1 MEIIIK
7 LIISFILFFILYK
20 YIKNNYMIVF
30 LSSIYM
36 YKFYNLEISFSKV
49 LIELGIIIILYKG
62 LDYLIN
68 SNQIMNRIFNITD
81 IEIIKEGKVD
91 FKKLKLINMNFEDL
105 LKKLNYI
112 NIEDIKSCTF
122 DNNGN
127 FINYSRGASKT
138 TSIKIQDGVWN
149 FVKVWANKG
158 EKIVRVQIGSKQENL
173 SGLLY
178 TWLVYSDNSVGS
190 TGLYIKNT
198 GFLLKSVDGIGVNRS
213 DNNAQANRN
222 ESRTEVTWT

>member
-36 YKFYNLEISFSKV
+36 YKFYNLEIAFSKV
-49 LIELGIIIILYKG
+49 LIELGIIIILYKL

-68 SNQIMNRIFNITD
+68 SNQIINRIFNITD
-81 IEIIKEGKVD
+81 IEIIKEGKID

-122 DNNGN
+122 NNNDINIITYNNNPIPLIVDSKIN
-127 FINYSRGASKT
+127 FRNLILIKKNINWLNDTLKRKDTLLDEIFYAFYYNENIII
-138 TSIKIQDGVWN
+138 IK
-149 FVKVWANKG
+149 
-158 EKIVRVQIGSKQENL
+158 
-173 SGLLY
+173 
-178 TWLVYSDNSVGS
+178 
-190 TGLYIKNT
+190 
-198 GFLLKSVDGIGVNRS
+198 KSNIDK
-213 DNNAQANRN
+213 
-222 ESRTEVTWT
+222 

>member
-49 LIELGIIIILYKG
+49 LIELGIIIILYKL

-81 IEIIKEGKVD
+81 IEIIKEGKID

-122 DNNGN
+122 NNNDINIITYNNNPIPLIVDSKIN
-127 FINYSRGASKT
+127 FRNLILIKKNINWLNETLKRKETLLDEIFYAFYYNENIII
-138 TSIKIQDGVWN
+138 IK
-149 FVKVWANKG
+149 
-158 EKIVRVQIGSKQENL
+158 
-173 SGLLY
+173 
-178 TWLVYSDNSVGS
+178 
-190 TGLYIKNT
+190 
-198 GFLLKSVDGIGVNRS
+198 KSNIDK
-213 DNNAQANRN
+213 
-222 ESRTEVTWT
+222 

>member
-36 YKFYNLEISFSKV
+36 YKFYNLEIGFSKV
-49 LIELGIIIILYKG
+49 LIELGIIIILYKL

-81 IEIIKEGKVD
+81 IEIIKEGKID

-122 DNNGN
+122 DNNDINIITYNNNPIPLIVDSKIN
-127 FINYSRGASKT
+127 FRNLILIKKNINWLNETLKRKETLLDEIFYAFYYNENIII
-138 TSIKIQDGVWN
+138 IK
-149 FVKVWANKG
+149 
-158 EKIVRVQIGSKQENL
+158 
-173 SGLLY
+173 
-178 TWLVYSDNSVGS
+178 
-190 TGLYIKNT
+190 
-198 GFLLKSVDGIGVNRS
+198 KSNIDK
-213 DNNAQANRN
+213 
-222 ESRTEVTWT
+222 

>member
-36 YKFYNLEISFSKV
+36 YKFYNLEIGFSKV
-49 LIELGIIIILYKG
+49 LIELGIIIILYKW

-122 DNNGN
+122 NNNDINIIKYNNNPIPIIVDSKIN
-127 FINYSRGASKT
+127 FRNLILIKKNINWLNETLKRKDTLLDEIFYAFYYNENIII
-138 TSIKIQDGVWN
+138 IK
-149 FVKVWANKG
+149 
-158 EKIVRVQIGSKQENL
+158 
-173 SGLLY
+173 
-178 TWLVYSDNSVGS
+178 
-190 TGLYIKNT
+190 
-198 GFLLKSVDGIGVNRS
+198 KSNIDK
-213 DNNAQANRN
+213 
-222 ESRTEVTWT
+222 

>member
-49 LIELGIIIILYKG
+49 LIELGIIIILYKL

-122 DNNGN
+122 NNNDINIITYNNNPIPLIVDSKIN
-127 FINYSRGASKT
+127 FRNLILIKKNINWLNETLKRKDTLLDEIFYAFYYNENIII
-138 TSIKIQDGVWN
+138 IK
-149 FVKVWANKG
+149 
-158 EKIVRVQIGSKQENL
+158 
-173 SGLLY
+173 
-178 TWLVYSDNSVGS
+178 
-190 TGLYIKNT
+190 
-198 GFLLKSVDGIGVNRS
+198 KSNIDK
-213 DNNAQANRN
+213 
-222 ESRTEVTWT
+222 

>member
-36 YKFYNLEISFSKV
+36 YKFYNLEIGFSKV

-68 SNQIMNRIFNITD
+68 SNLIMNRIFNITD

-122 DNNGN
+122 DNNDINIITYNNNPIPLIVDSKIN
-127 FINYSRGASKT
+127 FRNLILIKKNINWLNETLKRKETLLDEIFYAFYYNENIII
-138 TSIKIQDGVWN
+138 IK
-149 FVKVWANKG
+149 
-158 EKIVRVQIGSKQENL
+158 
-173 SGLLY
+173 
-178 TWLVYSDNSVGS
+178 
-190 TGLYIKNT
+190 
-198 GFLLKSVDGIGVNRS
+198 KSNIDK
-213 DNNAQANRN
+213 
-222 ESRTEVTWT
+222 

>member
-36 YKFYNLEISFSKV
+36 YKFYNLEIAFSKV
-49 LIELGIIIILYKG
+49 LIELGIIIILYKV

-122 DNNGN
+122 NNNDINIITYNNNPIPLIVDSKIN
-127 FINYSRGASKT
+127 FRNLILIKKNINWLNETLKRKDTLLDEIFYAFYYNENIII
-138 TSIKIQDGVWN
+138 IK
-149 FVKVWANKG
+149 
-158 EKIVRVQIGSKQENL
+158 
-173 SGLLY
+173 
-178 TWLVYSDNSVGS
+178 
-190 TGLYIKNT
+190 
-198 GFLLKSVDGIGVNRS
+198 KSNIDK
-213 DNNAQANRN
+213 
-222 ESRTEVTWT
+222 

>member
-81 IEIIKEGKVD
+81 IEIIKEGKID

-122 DNNGN
+122 NNNDINIITYNNNPIPLIVDSKIN
-127 FINYSRGASKT
+127 FRNLILIKKNINWLNETLKRKETLLDEIFYAFYYNENIII
-138 TSIKIQDGVWN
+138 IK
-149 FVKVWANKG
+149 
-158 EKIVRVQIGSKQENL
+158 
-173 SGLLY
+173 
-178 TWLVYSDNSVGS
+178 
-190 TGLYIKNT
+190 
-198 GFLLKSVDGIGVNRS
+198 KSNIDK
-213 DNNAQANRN
+213 
-222 ESRTEVTWT
+222 

>member
-36 YKFYNLEISFSKV
+36 YKFYNLEIAFSKV
-49 LIELGIIIILYKG
+49 LIELGIIIILYKL

-81 IEIIKEGKVD
+81 IEIIKEGKID

-122 DNNGN
+122 NNNDINIITYNNNPIPLIVDSKIN
-127 FINYSRGASKT
+127 FRNLILIKKNINWLNETLKRKDTLLDEIFYAFYYNENIII
-138 TSIKIQDGVWN
+138 IK
-149 FVKVWANKG
+149 
-158 EKIVRVQIGSKQENL
+158 
-173 SGLLY
+173 
-178 TWLVYSDNSVGS
+178 
-190 TGLYIKNT
+190 
-198 GFLLKSVDGIGVNRS
+198 KSNIDK
-213 DNNAQANRN
+213 
-222 ESRTEVTWT
+222 

>member
-36 YKFYNLEISFSKV
+36 YKFYNLEIGFCKV
-49 LIELGIIIILYKG
+49 LIELGIIIIVYIL

-81 IEIIKEGKVD
+81 IEIIKEGKID

-122 DNNGN
+122 NNNDINIITYNNNPIPLIVDSKIN
-127 FINYSRGASKT
+127 FRNLILIKKNINWLNETLKRKETLLDEIFYAFYYNQNIII
-138 TSIKIQDGVWN
+138 IK
-149 FVKVWANKG
+149 
-158 EKIVRVQIGSKQENL
+158 
-173 SGLLY
+173 
-178 TWLVYSDNSVGS
+178 
-190 TGLYIKNT
+190 
-198 GFLLKSVDGIGVNRS
+198 KSNIDK
-213 DNNAQANRN
+213 
-222 ESRTEVTWT
+222 

>member
-36 YKFYNLEISFSKV
+36 YKFYNLEIVFSKV
-49 LIELGIIIILYKG
+49 LIELGIIIILYKL

-81 IEIIKEGKVD
+81 IEIIKEGKID

-122 DNNGN
+122 DNNDINIITYNNNPIPLIVDSKIN
-127 FINYSRGASKT
+127 FRNLILIKKNINWLNETLKRKDTLLDEIFYAFYYNENIII
-138 TSIKIQDGVWN
+138 IK
-149 FVKVWANKG
+149 
-158 EKIVRVQIGSKQENL
+158 
-173 SGLLY
+173 
-178 TWLVYSDNSVGS
+178 
-190 TGLYIKNT
+190 
-198 GFLLKSVDGIGVNRS
+198 KSNIDK
-213 DNNAQANRN
+213 
-222 ESRTEVTWT
+222 

>member
-36 YKFYNLEISFSKV
+36 YKFYNLEIGFSKV
-49 LIELGIIIILYKG
+49 LIELGIIIILYKV

-81 IEIIKEGKVD
+81 IEIIKEGKID

-122 DNNGN
+122 NNNDINIITYNNNPIPLIVDSKIN
-127 FINYSRGASKT
+127 FRNLILIKKNINWLNETLKRKDTLLDEIFYAFYYNENIII
-138 TSIKIQDGVWN
+138 IK
-149 FVKVWANKG
+149 
-158 EKIVRVQIGSKQENL
+158 
-173 SGLLY
+173 
-178 TWLVYSDNSVGS
+178 
-190 TGLYIKNT
+190 
-198 GFLLKSVDGIGVNRS
+198 KSNIDK
-213 DNNAQANRN
+213 
-222 ESRTEVTWT
+222 

>member
-36 YKFYNLEISFSKV
+36 YKFYNLEIGFSKV
-49 LIELGIIIILYKG
+49 LIELGIIIILYKL

-68 SNQIMNRIFNITD
+68 SNQIINRIFNITD
-81 IEIIKEGKVD
+81 IEIIKEGKID

-122 DNNGN
+122 NNNDINIITYNNNPIPLIVDSKIN
-127 FINYSRGASKT
+127 FRNLILIKKNINWLNDTLKRKDTLLDEIFYAFYYNENIII
-138 TSIKIQDGVWN
+138 IK
-149 FVKVWANKG
+149 
-158 EKIVRVQIGSKQENL
+158 
-173 SGLLY
+173 
-178 TWLVYSDNSVGS
+178 
-190 TGLYIKNT
+190 
-198 GFLLKSVDGIGVNRS
+198 KSNIDK
-213 DNNAQANRN
+213 
-222 ESRTEVTWT
+222 

>member
-36 YKFYNLEISFSKV
+36 YKFYNLEIVFSKV
-49 LIELGIIIILYKG
+49 LIELGIIIILYKL

-122 DNNGN
+122 DNNDINIITYNNNPIPLIVDSKIN
-127 FINYSRGASKT
+127 FRNLILIKKNINWLNETLKRKETLLDEIFYAFYYNENIII
-138 TSIKIQDGVWN
+138 IK
-149 FVKVWANKG
+149 
-158 EKIVRVQIGSKQENL
+158 
-173 SGLLY
+173 
-178 TWLVYSDNSVGS
+178 
-190 TGLYIKNT
+190 
-198 GFLLKSVDGIGVNRS
+198 KSNIDK
-213 DNNAQANRN
+213 
-222 ESRTEVTWT
+222 

>member
-49 LIELGIIIILYKG
+49 LIELGIIIILYNV

-122 DNNGN
+122 NNNDINIITYNNNPIPLIVDSKIN
-127 FINYSRGASKT
+127 FRNLILIKKNINWLNETLKRKDTLLDEIFYAFYYNENIII
-138 TSIKIQDGVWN
+138 IK
-149 FVKVWANKG
+149 
-158 EKIVRVQIGSKQENL
+158 
-173 SGLLY
+173 
-178 TWLVYSDNSVGS
+178 
-190 TGLYIKNT
+190 
-198 GFLLKSVDGIGVNRS
+198 KSNIDK
-213 DNNAQANRN
+213 
-222 ESRTEVTWT
+222 

>member
-36 YKFYNLEISFSKV
+36 YKFYNLEIAFSKV
-49 LIELGIIIILYKG
+49 LIELGIIIILYKV

-122 DNNGN
+122 NNNDINIITYNNNPIPLIVDSKIN
-127 FINYSRGASKT
+127 FRNLILIKKNINWLNETLKRKETLLDEIFYAFYYNENIII
-138 TSIKIQDGVWN
+138 IK
-149 FVKVWANKG
+149 
-158 EKIVRVQIGSKQENL
+158 
-173 SGLLY
+173 
-178 TWLVYSDNSVGS
+178 
-190 TGLYIKNT
+190 
-198 GFLLKSVDGIGVNRS
+198 KSNIDK
-213 DNNAQANRN
+213 
-222 ESRTEVTWT
+222 

>member
-20 YIKNNYMIVF
+20 YIKNNCMIVF

-36 YKFYNLEISFSKV
+36 YKFYNLEIGFSKV
-49 LIELGIIIILYKG
+49 LIELGIIIILYKL

-81 IEIIKEGKVD
+81 IEIIKEGKID

-122 DNNGN
+122 DNNDINIITYNNNPIPLIVDSKIN
-127 FINYSRGASKT
+127 FRNLILIKKNINWLNETLKRKDTLLDEIFYAFYYNENIII
-138 TSIKIQDGVWN
+138 IK
-149 FVKVWANKG
+149 
-158 EKIVRVQIGSKQENL
+158 
-173 SGLLY
+173 
-178 TWLVYSDNSVGS
+178 
-190 TGLYIKNT
+190 
-198 GFLLKSVDGIGVNRS
+198 KSNIDK
-213 DNNAQANRN
+213 
-222 ESRTEVTWT
+222 

>member
-68 SNQIMNRIFNITD
+68 NNQIMNRIFNITD
-81 IEIIKEGKVD
+81 IEIIKEGKID

-122 DNNGN
+122 DNNDINIITYNNNPIPLIVDSKIN
-127 FINYSRGASKT
+127 FRNLILIKKNINWLNETLKRKDTLLDEIFYAFYYNENIII
-138 TSIKIQDGVWN
+138 IK
-149 FVKVWANKG
+149 
-158 EKIVRVQIGSKQENL
+158 
-173 SGLLY
+173 
-178 TWLVYSDNSVGS
+178 
-190 TGLYIKNT
+190 
-198 GFLLKSVDGIGVNRS
+198 KSNIDK
-213 DNNAQANRN
+213 
-222 ESRTEVTWT
+222 

>member
-36 YKFYNLEISFSKV
+36 YKFYNLEIGFSKV

-81 IEIIKEGKVD
+81 IEIIKKGKVE
-91 FKKLKLINMNFEDL
+91 FKKIKLINMNFEDL

-122 DNNGN
+122 DNNDINIITYNNNPIPLIVDSKIN
-127 FINYSRGASKT
+127 FRNLILIKKNINWLNETLKRKETLLDEIFYAFYYNENIII
-138 TSIKIQDGVWN
+138 IK
-149 FVKVWANKG
+149 
-158 EKIVRVQIGSKQENL
+158 
-173 SGLLY
+173 
-178 TWLVYSDNSVGS
+178 
-190 TGLYIKNT
+190 
-198 GFLLKSVDGIGVNRS
+198 KSNIDK
-213 DNNAQANRN
+213 
-222 ESRTEVTWT
+222 

>member
-36 YKFYNLEISFSKV
+36 YKFYNLEIGFSKV

-122 DNNGN
+122 NNNDINIITYNNNPIPLIVDSKIN
-127 FINYSRGASKT
+127 FRNLILIKKNINWLNETLKRKDKLLDEIFYAFYYNENIII
-138 TSIKIQDGVWN
+138 IK
-149 FVKVWANKG
+149 
-158 EKIVRVQIGSKQENL
+158 
-173 SGLLY
+173 
-178 TWLVYSDNSVGS
+178 
-190 TGLYIKNT
+190 
-198 GFLLKSVDGIGVNRS
+198 KSNIDK
-213 DNNAQANRN
+213 
-222 ESRTEVTWT
+222 

>member
-36 YKFYNLEISFSKV
+36 YKFYNLEIGFSKV
-49 LIELGIIIILYKG
+49 LIELGIIIILYKL

-81 IEIIKEGKVD
+81 IEIIKEGKID

-122 DNNGN
+122 NNNDINIITYNNNPIPLIVDSKIN
-127 FINYSRGASKT
+127 FRNLILIKKNINWLNETLKRKDTLLDEIFYAFYYNENIII
-138 TSIKIQDGVWN
+138 IK
-149 FVKVWANKG
+149 
-158 EKIVRVQIGSKQENL
+158 
-173 SGLLY
+173 
-178 TWLVYSDNSVGS
+178 
-190 TGLYIKNT
+190 
-198 GFLLKSVDGIGVNRS
+198 KSNIDK
-213 DNNAQANRN
+213 
-222 ESRTEVTWT
+222 

>member
-122 DNNGN
+122 DNNDINIITYNNNPIPLIVDSKINFRNLILIKKNINWLNETLKRKETLLDEIFYAFYYNENIIIIKKGN
-127 FINYSRGASKT
+127 IDK
-138 TSIKIQDGVWN
+138 
-149 FVKVWANKG
+149 
-158 EKIVRVQIGSKQENL
+158 
-173 SGLLY
+173 
-178 TWLVYSDNSVGS
+178 
-190 TGLYIKNT
+190 
-198 GFLLKSVDGIGVNRS
+198 
-213 DNNAQANRN
+213 
-222 ESRTEVTWT
+222 

>member
-122 DNNGN
+122 DNNDINIITYNNNPIPLIVDSKIN
-127 FINYSRGASKT
+127 FRNLILIKKNINWLNETLKRKDTLLDEIFYAFYYNENIII
-138 TSIKIQDGVWN
+138 IK
-149 FVKVWANKG
+149 
-158 EKIVRVQIGSKQENL
+158 
-173 SGLLY
+173 
-178 TWLVYSDNSVGS
+178 
-190 TGLYIKNT
+190 
-198 GFLLKSVDGIGVNRS
+198 KSNIDK
-213 DNNAQANRN
+213 
-222 ESRTEVTWT
+222 

>member
-36 YKFYNLEISFSKV
+36 YKFYNLEIGFSKV

-122 DNNGN
+122 DNNDINIITYNNNPIPLIVDSKIN
-127 FINYSRGASKT
+127 FRNLILIKKNINWLNETLKRKDTLLDEIFYAFYYNENIII
-138 TSIKIQDGVWN
+138 IK
-149 FVKVWANKG
+149 
-158 EKIVRVQIGSKQENL
+158 
-173 SGLLY
+173 
-178 TWLVYSDNSVGS
+178 
-190 TGLYIKNT
+190 
-198 GFLLKSVDGIGVNRS
+198 KSNIDK
-213 DNNAQANRN
+213 
-222 ESRTEVTWT
+222 

>member
-36 YKFYNLEISFSKV
+36 YKFYNLEIGFSKV

-122 DNNGN
+122 NNNDINIITYNNNPIPLIVDSKIN
-127 FINYSRGASKT
+127 FRNLILIKKNINWLNETLKRKDTLLDEIFYAFYYNENIII
-138 TSIKIQDGVWN
+138 IK
-149 FVKVWANKG
+149 
-158 EKIVRVQIGSKQENL
+158 
-173 SGLLY
+173 
-178 TWLVYSDNSVGS
+178 
-190 TGLYIKNT
+190 
-198 GFLLKSVDGIGVNRS
+198 KSNIDK
-213 DNNAQANRN
+213 
-222 ESRTEVTWT
+222 

>member
-36 YKFYNLEISFSKV
+36 YKFYNVEIGFSKV
-49 LIELGIIIILYKG
+49 MIELGIIIILYKV

-122 DNNGN
+122 NNNDINIITYNNNPIPLIVDSKIN
-127 FINYSRGASKT
+127 FRNLILIKKNINWLNETLKRKETLLDEIFYAFYYNENIII
-138 TSIKIQDGVWN
+138 IK
-149 FVKVWANKG
+149 
-158 EKIVRVQIGSKQENL
+158 
-173 SGLLY
+173 
-178 TWLVYSDNSVGS
+178 
-190 TGLYIKNT
+190 
-198 GFLLKSVDGIGVNRS
+198 KSNIDK
-213 DNNAQANRN
+213 
-222 ESRTEVTWT
+222 

>member
-36 YKFYNLEISFSKV
+36 YKFYNLEIGFSKV
-49 LIELGIIIILYKG
+49 LIELGIIIILYKL

-81 IEIIKEGKVD
+81 IEIIKEGKID

-122 DNNGN
+122 NNNDINIITYNNNPIPLIVDSKIN
-127 FINYSRGASKT
+127 FRNLILIKKNINWLNDTLKRNDTLLDEIFYAFYYNENIII
-138 TSIKIQDGVWN
+138 IK
-149 FVKVWANKG
+149 
-158 EKIVRVQIGSKQENL
+158 
-173 SGLLY
+173 
-178 TWLVYSDNSVGS
+178 
-190 TGLYIKNT
+190 
-198 GFLLKSVDGIGVNRS
+198 KSNIDK
-213 DNNAQANRN
+213 
-222 ESRTEVTWT
+222 

>member
-36 YKFYNLEISFSKV
+36 YKFYNLEIGFSKV

-81 IEIIKEGKVD
+81 IEIIKEGKID

-122 DNNGN
+122 DNND
-127 FINYSRGASKT
+127 
-138 TSIKIQDGVWN
+138 IKIITYNNNPIPLIVDSKIN
-149 FVKVWANKG
+149 FRNLILIKKNINWLNETLKRKETLLDEIFYAFYYN
-158 EKIVRVQIGSKQENL
+158 ENIII
-173 SGLLY
+173 
-178 TWLVYSDNSVGS
+178 
-190 TGLYIKNT
+190 IK
-198 GFLLKSVDGIGVNRS
+198 KSNIDK
-213 DNNAQANRN
+213 
-222 ESRTEVTWT
+222 

>member
-36 YKFYNLEISFSKV
+36 YKFYNLEIGFSKV

-122 DNNGN
+122 NNNDINIITYNNNPIPIIVDSKIN
-127 FINYSRGASKT
+127 FRNLILIKKNINWLNETLKRKDTLLDEIFYAFYYNENIII
-138 TSIKIQDGVWN
+138 IK
-149 FVKVWANKG
+149 
-158 EKIVRVQIGSKQENL
+158 
-173 SGLLY
+173 
-178 TWLVYSDNSVGS
+178 
-190 TGLYIKNT
+190 
-198 GFLLKSVDGIGVNRS
+198 KSNIIN
-213 DNNAQANRN
+213 
-222 ESRTEVTWT
+222 

>member
-36 YKFYNLEISFSKV
+36 YKFYNLEIAFSKV
-49 LIELGIIIILYKG
+49 LIELGIIIILYKV

-81 IEIIKEGKVD
+81 IEIIKEGKID

-122 DNNGN
+122 DNNDINIITYNNNPIPLIVDSKIN
-127 FINYSRGASKT
+127 FRNLILIKKNINWLNETLKRKETLLDEIFYAFYYNENIII
-138 TSIKIQDGVWN
+138 IK
-149 FVKVWANKG
+149 
-158 EKIVRVQIGSKQENL
+158 
-173 SGLLY
+173 
-178 TWLVYSDNSVGS
+178 
-190 TGLYIKNT
+190 
-198 GFLLKSVDGIGVNRS
+198 KSNIDK
-213 DNNAQANRN
+213 
-222 ESRTEVTWT
+222 

>member
-36 YKFYNLEISFSKV
+36 YKFYNLEIAFSKV

-68 SNQIMNRIFNITD
+68 SNLIMNRIFNITD

-122 DNNGN
+122 NNNDINIITYNNNPIPLIVDSKIN
-127 FINYSRGASKT
+127 FRNLILIKKNINWLNETLKRKETLLDEIFYAFYYNENIII
-138 TSIKIQDGVWN
+138 IK
-149 FVKVWANKG
+149 
-158 EKIVRVQIGSKQENL
+158 
-173 SGLLY
+173 
-178 TWLVYSDNSVGS
+178 
-190 TGLYIKNT
+190 
-198 GFLLKSVDGIGVNRS
+198 KSNIDK
-213 DNNAQANRN
+213 
-222 ESRTEVTWT
+222 

>member
-36 YKFYNLEISFSKV
+36 YKFYNLEIGFSKV
-49 LIELGIIIILYKG
+49 LIELGIIIILYKV

-122 DNNGN
+122 NNNHINIITYNNNPIPLIVDSKIN
-127 FINYSRGASKT
+127 FRNLILIKKNINWLNETLKRKETLLDEIFYAFYYNENIII
-138 TSIKIQDGVWN
+138 IK
-149 FVKVWANKG
+149 
-158 EKIVRVQIGSKQENL
+158 
-173 SGLLY
+173 
-178 TWLVYSDNSVGS
+178 
-190 TGLYIKNT
+190 
-198 GFLLKSVDGIGVNRS
+198 KSNIDK
-213 DNNAQANRN
+213 
-222 ESRTEVTWT
+222 

>member
-49 LIELGIIIILYKG
+49 LIELGIIIILYKW

-81 IEIIKEGKVD
+81 IEIIKEGKID

-122 DNNGN
+122 NNNDINIITYNNNPIPLIVDSKIN
-127 FINYSRGASKT
+127 FRNLILIKKNINWLNETLKRKDTLLDEIFYAFYYNENIII
-138 TSIKIQDGVWN
+138 IK
-149 FVKVWANKG
+149 
-158 EKIVRVQIGSKQENL
+158 
-173 SGLLY
+173 
-178 TWLVYSDNSVGS
+178 
-190 TGLYIKNT
+190 
-198 GFLLKSVDGIGVNRS
+198 KSNIDK
-213 DNNAQANRN
+213 
-222 ESRTEVTWT
+222 

>member
-36 YKFYNLEISFSKV
+36 YKFYNLEIGFSKV

-68 SNQIMNRIFNITD
+68 NNQIMNRIFNITD
-81 IEIIKEGKVD
+81 IEIIKEGKID

-122 DNNGN
+122 DNNDINIITYNNNPIPLIVDSKIN
-127 FINYSRGASKT
+127 FRNLILIKKNINWLNETLKRKDTLLDEIFYAFYYNENIII
-138 TSIKIQDGVWN
+138 IK
-149 FVKVWANKG
+149 
-158 EKIVRVQIGSKQENL
+158 
-173 SGLLY
+173 
-178 TWLVYSDNSVGS
+178 
-190 TGLYIKNT
+190 
-198 GFLLKSVDGIGVNRS
+198 KSNIDK
-213 DNNAQANRN
+213 
-222 ESRTEVTWT
+222 

>member
-7 LIISFILFFILYK
+7 LIISFIIFFILYK

-68 SNQIMNRIFNITD
+68 NNQIMNRIFNITD

-122 DNNGN
+122 DNNDINIITYNNNPIPLIVDSKIN
-127 FINYSRGASKT
+127 FRNLILIKKNINWLNETLKRKDTLLDEIFYAFYYNENIII
-138 TSIKIQDGVWN
+138 IK
-149 FVKVWANKG
+149 
-158 EKIVRVQIGSKQENL
+158 
-173 SGLLY
+173 
-178 TWLVYSDNSVGS
+178 
-190 TGLYIKNT
+190 
-198 GFLLKSVDGIGVNRS
+198 KSNIDK
-213 DNNAQANRN
+213 
-222 ESRTEVTWT
+222 

>member
-81 IEIIKEGKVD
+81 IEIIKEGKID

-122 DNNGN
+122 DNNDINIITYNNNPIPLIVDSKIN
-127 FINYSRGASKT
+127 FRNLILIKKNINWLNETLKRKETLLDEIFYAFYYNENT
-138 TSIKIQDGVWN
+138 IIIK
-149 FVKVWANKG
+149 
-158 EKIVRVQIGSKQENL
+158 
-173 SGLLY
+173 
-178 TWLVYSDNSVGS
+178 
-190 TGLYIKNT
+190 
-198 GFLLKSVDGIGVNRS
+198 KSNIDK
-213 DNNAQANRN
+213 
-222 ESRTEVTWT
+222 

>member
-36 YKFYNLEISFSKV
+36 YKFYNLEIAFSKV
-49 LIELGIIIILYKG
+49 LIELGIIIILYKV

-81 IEIIKEGKVD
+81 IEIIKEGKID

-122 DNNGN
+122 NNNDINIITYNNNPIPLIVDSKIN
-127 FINYSRGASKT
+127 FRNLILIKKNINWLNETLKRKDTLLDEIFYAFYYNENIII
-138 TSIKIQDGVWN
+138 IK
-149 FVKVWANKG
+149 
-158 EKIVRVQIGSKQENL
+158 
-173 SGLLY
+173 
-178 TWLVYSDNSVGS
+178 
-190 TGLYIKNT
+190 
-198 GFLLKSVDGIGVNRS
+198 KSNIDK
-213 DNNAQANRN
+213 
-222 ESRTEVTWT
+222 